1 MPFYEY
7 RCEQCQAEFE
17 ALVKSMGSKAPK
29 CRTCGSSRVV
39 KKLSVF
45 GVGAAT
51 APRPAPSGCQACPQG
66 GSCPRAH

>member
-7 RCEQCQAEFE
+7 HCDKCGSDFE
-17 ALVKSMGSKAPK
+17 ALVRTMSSAAPK
-29 CRTCGSSRVV
+29 CPKCGWSRVN

-45 GVGAAT
+45 GVGAA
-51 APRPAPSGCQACPQG
+51 APKEMSAGCQACPQG